1 LKNTS
6 RWLGGGDFPTA
17 LVFVFP
23 LLLAYEVGVLFSDA
37 VNGVDFV
44 TRGLIALAGGS
55 RSTYLMI
62 HLGLVVAYLVAILLL
77 RHHRRLDLGAF
88 LPMILESSIYALT
101 LGSLIVFVM
110 ESLIGLSRSLSIAAA
125 IDLGRVGQL
134 VVISLGAGVHEE
146 LVFRLLLFG
155 GLAWLMQTVGAKR
168 GVAVTVA
175 MLASALLFSLAH
187 HLGPHG
193 EDLDAAVFAYRAL
206 AGAVF
211 ALIFYYR
218 SFAHAVYTH
227 FLYDLYVLVLRS

>member
-1 LKNTS
+1 MKNTS